1 MVLYKPRSKETLIIT
16 KAKVNM
22 QQYPN
27 SKMKYFTA
35 VSPIWAKDVL
45 TDLLREVL
53 LFGKVAELGKVAVP
67 E

>member
-1 MVLYKPRSKETLIIT
+1 
-16 KAKVNM
+16 M

-35 VSPIWAKDVL
+35 VSANCAKYVL

-53 LFGKVAELGKVAVP
+53 LFGKVAELGEVAVP